1 MKMHALVAAAA
12 VVLAQGL
19 AGAAEII
26 KFVTAPSAAEF
37 VTAPSAAA
45 AYKAKGMEPAAHR
58 Q

>member
-26 KFVTAPSAAEF
+26 KFVTAPSAA
-37 VTAPSAAA
+37 A

-58 Q
+58 H